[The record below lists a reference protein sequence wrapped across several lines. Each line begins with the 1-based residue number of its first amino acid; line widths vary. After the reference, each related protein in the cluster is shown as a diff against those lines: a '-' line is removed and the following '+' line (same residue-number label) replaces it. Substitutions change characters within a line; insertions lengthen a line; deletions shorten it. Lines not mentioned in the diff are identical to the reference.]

1 MVKDVEYAFFAQLS
15 YLNWNKL
22 DLDIIKKYNHL
33 LIIILPYLTTIFFTN
48 IQNTNQGRE
57 IFDLF
62 FIFLIGLYI
71 LISIIS
77 KVSQKYKNINIIIV
91 SILWCIIL
99 SIDIVTNNSNNLII
113 IDIGNLIMILLL
125 LKKFNL

>member
-1 MVKDVEYAFFAQLS
+1 MNNWIFFLIFTLALI
-15 YLNWNKL
+15 YL
-22 DLDIIKKYNHL
+22 KKYNHL
-33 LIIILPYLTTIFFTN
+33 LIITLPYLTTIFFTD

-125 LKKFNL
+125 LKKLKIKKFKCCKD

>member
-1 MVKDVEYAFFAQLS
+1 MNNWIFFLIFTLVLI
-15 YLNWNKL
+15 YL
-22 DLDIIKKYNHL
+22 KKYNHL
-33 LIIILPYLTTIFFTN
+33 LIITLPYLTTIFFTD

-113 IDIGNLIMILLL
+113 IDVGNLIMILLL
-125 LKKFNL
+125 LKKLKIKKFKCCKD

>member
-1 MVKDVEYAFFAQLS
+1 MNNWIFFLIFTLVLI
-15 YLNWNKL
+15 YL
-22 DLDIIKKYNHL
+22 KKYNHL
-33 LIIILPYLTTIFFTN
+33 LIITLPYLTTIFFTD

-125 LKKFNL
+125 LKKLKIKKFKCCKD

>member
-1 MVKDVEYAFFAQLS
+1 MNNWIFFLIFTLALI
-15 YLNWNKL
+15 YL
-22 DLDIIKKYNHL
+22 KKYNHL
-33 LIIILPYLTTIFFTN
+33 LIITLPYLTTIFFTD

-77 KVSQKYKNINIIIV
+77 KVSHINIIIV

-99 SIDIVTNNSNNLII
+99 SIDIVTNNSTNLII
-113 IDIGNLIMILLL
+113 IDVGNLIMILLL
-125 LKKFNL
+125 LKKLKIKKFKCCKD

>member
-1 MVKDVEYAFFAQLS
+1 MNNWIFFLIFTLALI
-15 YLNWNKL
+15 YL
-22 DLDIIKKYNHL
+22 KKYNHL
-33 LIIILPYLTTIFFTN
+33 LIITLPYLTTIFFTD

-77 KVSQKYKNINIIIV
+77 KVLQKYKNINIIIV

-125 LKKFNL
+125 LKKLKIKKFKCCKD

>member
-1 MVKDVEYAFFAQLS
+1 MNNWIFFLIFTLALI
-15 YLNWNKL
+15 YL
-22 DLDIIKKYNHL
+22 KKYNHL
-33 LIIILPYLTTIFFTN
+33 LIITLPYLTTIFFTD

-77 KVSQKYKNINIIIV
+77 KVLQKYKNINIIIV

-125 LKKFNL
+125 LKKFNLQGG

>member
-1 MVKDVEYAFFAQLS
+1 MNNWIFFLIFTLVLI
-15 YLNWNKL
+15 YL
-22 DLDIIKKYNHL
+22 KKYNHL
-33 LIIILPYLTTIFFTN
+33 LIITLPYLTTIFFTD

-71 LISIIS
+71 LISIIG

-125 LKKFNL
+125 LKKLKIKKFKCCKD

>member
-1 MVKDVEYAFFAQLS
+1 MNNWIFFLIFTLVLI
-15 YLNWNKL
+15 YL
-22 DLDIIKKYNHL
+22 KKYNHL
-33 LIIILPYLTTIFFTN
+33 LIITLPYLTTIFFTD

-99 SIDIVTNNSNNLII
+99 SIDIVTNNSTNLII

-125 LKKFNL
+125 LKKFKRCKD

>member
-1 MVKDVEYAFFAQLS
+1 MNNWIFFLIFTLVLI
-15 YLNWNKL
+15 YL
-22 DLDIIKKYNHL
+22 KKYNHL
-33 LIIILPYLTTIFFTN
+33 LIITLPYLTTIFFTN

-77 KVSQKYKNINIIIV
+77 KASQKYKNINIIIV

-125 LKKFNL
+125 LKKLKIKKFKCCKD

>member
-1 MVKDVEYAFFAQLS
+1 MNNWIFFLIFTLALI
-15 YLNWNKL
+15 YL
-22 DLDIIKKYNHL
+22 KKYNHL
-33 LIIILPYLTTIFFTN
+33 LIITLPYLTTIFFTN

-99 SIDIVTNNSNNLII
+99 SIDIVTNNSTNLII

>member
-1 MVKDVEYAFFAQLS
+1 MNNWIFFLIFTLVLI
-15 YLNWNKL
+15 YL
-22 DLDIIKKYNHL
+22 KKYNHL
-33 LIIILPYLTTIFFTN
+33 LIITLPYLTTIFFTD

-125 LKKFNL
+125 LKKFNLQGG

>member
-1 MVKDVEYAFFAQLS
+1 MNNWIFFLIFTLALI
-15 YLNWNKL
+15 YL
-22 DLDIIKKYNHL
+22 KKYNHL
-33 LIIILPYLTTIFFTN
+33 LIITLPYLTTIFFTD

-91 SILWCIIL
+91 SILWGIIL
-99 SIDIVTNNSNNLII
+99 SIDIVTNNSTNLII

-125 LKKFNL
+125 LKKLKIKKFKCCKD

>member
-1 MVKDVEYAFFAQLS
+1 MNNWIFFLIFTLALI
-15 YLNWNKL
+15 YL
-22 DLDIIKKYNHL
+22 KKYNHL
-33 LIIILPYLTTIFFTN
+33 LIITLPYLTTIFFTD

-125 LKKFNL
+125 LKKLKIKKFDL

>member
-1 MVKDVEYAFFAQLS
+1 MNNWIFFLIFTLALI
-15 YLNWNKL
+15 YL
-22 DLDIIKKYNHL
+22 KKYNHL
-33 LIIILPYLTTIFFTN
+33 LIITLPYLTTIFFTD

-99 SIDIVTNNSNNLII
+99 SIDIVTNNSTNLII
-113 IDIGNLIMILLL
+113 IDVGNLIMILLL
-125 LKKFNL
+125 LKKLKIKKFKCCKD

>member
-1 MVKDVEYAFFAQLS
+1 MNNWIFFLIFTLALI
-15 YLNWNKL
+15 YL
-22 DLDIIKKYNHL
+22 KKYNHL
-33 LIIILPYLTTIFFTN
+33 LIITLPYLTTIFFTD

-99 SIDIVTNNSNNLII
+99 SINIVTNNSNNLII
-113 IDIGNLIMILLL
+113 IDVGNLIMILLL
-125 LKKFNL
+125 LKKLKIKKFKCCKD

>member
-1 MVKDVEYAFFAQLS
+1 MNNWIFFLIFTLALI
-15 YLNWNKL
+15 YL
-22 DLDIIKKYNHL
+22 KKYNHL
-33 LIIILPYLTTIFFTN
+33 LIITLPYLTTIFFTN

-125 LKKFNL
+125 LKKLKIKKFKCCKD

>member
-1 MVKDVEYAFFAQLS
+1 MNNWIFFLIFTLALI
-15 YLNWNKL
+15 YL
-22 DLDIIKKYNHL
+22 KKYNHL
-33 LIIILPYLTTIFFTN
+33 LIITLPYLTTIFFTD

-113 IDIGNLIMILLL
+113 IDVGNLIMILLL
-125 LKKFNL
+125 LKKLKIKKFKCCKD

>member
-1 MVKDVEYAFFAQLS
+1 MNNWIFFLIFTLALI
-15 YLNWNKL
+15 YL
-22 DLDIIKKYNHL
+22 KKYNHL
-33 LIIILPYLTTIFFTN
+33 LIITLPYLTTIFFTD

-91 SILWCIIL
+91 SVLWCIIL

-125 LKKFNL
+125 LKKLKIKKFKCCKD

>member
-1 MVKDVEYAFFAQLS
+1 MNNWIFFLIFTLVLI
-15 YLNWNKL
+15 YL
-22 DLDIIKKYNHL
+22 KKYNHL
-33 LIIILPYLTTIFFTN
+33 LIITLPYLTTIFFTD

-125 LKKFNL
+125 LKKLKIKKFDL